1 MNEDTSSMMSFEKRV
16 KIVTETANFVNR
28 IKELNSKCDREMII
42 RERRQIDGALL
53 TAADFGLKQFQKNI
67 LNVKLNELESLRIEN
82 MNLESKGEYCFLT
95 RK

>member
-1 MNEDTSSMMSFEKRV
+1 MLSFKNRF

-28 IKELNSKCDREMII
+28 MNELNSKCGREMII
-42 RERRQIDGALL
+42 RERRQIDGVML

-67 LNVKLNELESLRIEN
+67 LNAKLNELESQHSEN
-82 MNLESKGEYCFLT
+82 MNLKSKGEYCFLT